1 MSTADRGVDPLA
13 DLFYPVYRRL
23 FGKDSDFALSVDKS
37 LAQSRNTSNV
47 EIYLSRALGYGVIV
61 GFVLTALGLAAG
73 FLLTQLGIVTEDLLS
88 IGAQIPENLL
98 PIVLALKIPLFIVI
112 TGAVLGSLGFA
123 VTFGWMAF
131 SPSMAAGERKREINV
146 LMPDAISF
154 MYALSVGGM
163 NQLEIIKAIAAAD
176 DTYGEVSKE
185 FQSILLETQYF
196 DTDYRTAIRK
206 QSQTT
211 PSDKFSQFL
220 MDLLSII
227 ASGGDVEG
235 FLEDQKD
242 KHMRLA
248 KQEEELTLDTLELFG
263 EMYMTLSLFPLLLII
278 ILVAMSLLGNSEM
291 TTLYGVVYGLL
302 PLIGVGFLVL
312 VSTVKQD
319 EIGDG
324 VLEVEEDNYR
334 KESDKKNPL
343 LDSGL
348 VSDYQGDYN
357 IFDQIRSREDTY
369 NTMELLKR
377 PHLFFREYP
386 LYVLFLTVPASLV
399 VLVVAVTSGAVPTTV
414 DDIMSNPV
422 WPTFVY
428 AYVPLYINMLPVAI
442 FYEWNHRH
450 RYGIVKNLS
459 ETLRKLA
466 SANDSGQTLFEAM
479 ATVSENSSGRLATE
493 FDIMSAKVL
502 YGTSIKQALTEFNN
516 KYRIPRM
523 ARTVKLISKAQEA
536 SGQITKVL
544 TTAAQSAENQDDIDR
559 QRKSRARMQVVI
571 IMMTYLTLLAV
582 MAILKTQFLEVM
594 AQLVNSTGSGG
605 GGAAGGASP
614 AGGQQFG
621 ASIDVD
627 ALSMLFFHAVTLQ
640 AIMSGVISGYMRD
653 ASIVS
658 GFKYTVV
665 LMTIALSVWVVV
677 G

>member
-1 MSTADRGVDPLA
+1 MSTADRGADPLA
-13 DLFYPVYRRL
+13 DLFYPLYKRL
-23 FGKDSDFALSVDKS
+23 FGKDSDFSVRIQKS
-37 LAQSRNTSNV
+37 LSQSRNTSNV
-47 EIYLSRALGYGVIV
+47 EMYLSRALGYGVII
-61 GFVLTALGLAAG
+61 GFVLTLLGVATGFAL
-73 FLLTQLGIVTEDLLS
+73 TSLGIVTEDILS
-88 IGAQIPENLL
+88 IGAQIPENIL
-98 PIVLALKIPLFIVI
+98 PIILALKIPLFISI
-112 TGAVLGSLGFA
+112 TGLVLGSLGFGL
-123 VTFGWMAF
+123 TFGWLAF
-131 SPSMAAGERKREINV
+131 SPSMSAGARKREINV

-154 MYALSVGGM
+154 MYALAAGGM
-163 NQLEIIKAIAAAD
+163 NQLEIIKAIANAE

-185 FQSILLETQYF
+185 FQSVLLETQYF
-196 DTDYRTAIRK
+196 DTDYRNALRK
-206 QSQTT
+206 QAEET

-220 MDLLSII
+220 MDMLSII
-227 ASGGDVEG
+227 ASGGDIEG

-248 KQEEELTLDTLELFG
+248 KQEQELTLDTLELFG

-278 ILVAMSLLGNSEM
+278 ILVAMSMLGNSSM

-302 PLIGVGFLVL
+302 PIIGVGFLVL
-312 VSTVKQD
+312 VSTIKQD
-319 EIGDG
+319 EVGDG
-324 VLEVEEDNYR
+324 RLDVEEDNYR
-334 KESDKKNPL
+334 NSGSKNPL
-343 LDSGL
+343 FDSGL
-348 VSDYQGDYN
+348 IAEYQGEYN
-357 IFDQIRSREDTY
+357 IFDQIRGEEDTY
-369 NTMELLKR
+369 NTSELLKK
-377 PHLFFREYP
+377 PHLFFRENP
-386 LYVLFLTVPASLV
+386 LYILALTVPSSIV
-399 VLVVAVTSGAVPTTV
+399 VLIIAVTSGAVPTSV
-414 DDIMSNPV
+414 DAIMANPV

-428 AYVPLYINMLPVAI
+428 AYIPLYINMVPVAF
-442 FYEWNHRH
+442 FYEWNHRY

-459 ETLRKLA
+459 DTLRNLA

-479 ATVSENSSGRLATE
+479 ATVSDNSDGRLATD
-493 FDIMSAKVL
+493 FDVMSAKVA

-523 ARTVKLISKAQEA
+523 ARTIKLIAKAQEA

-544 TTAAQSAENQDDIDR
+544 TTAAQASENQDDIDR

-571 IMMTYLTLLAV
+571 ILMTYLTLLAV

-594 AQLVNSTGSGG
+594 AQLVNSTGSSGG
-605 GGAAGGASP
+605 GGAGGSQ
-614 AGGQQFG
+614 GFG

-658 GFKYTVV
+658 GFKYTII